1 MLHRSLGHRAPLLW
15 LVLPLIAG
23 LAGQAAVPPGA
34 IGPVLFAAALGCGG
48 AWLCSFRRPRTWAA
62 LLCLGLALAG
72 AAAGVIAQARL
83 PAWTELPPREARLG
97 LRVDRLFAIA
107 YPERTSGLAT
117 VVATAPHLRDLRGQR
132 VYFSLTLPAG
142 TAPPIRSATL
152 AAIGVL
158 ASLPPAPPAD
168 TFEGYLA
175 TAGINF
181 RFSRGRLLATTDPG
195 SAYQQFCAAAAAAF
209 HRWLGLGIAEKRPA
223 LAALLRAMMLGQ
235 THELSDEQHG
245 LFMQSG
251 TMHLF
256 AISGLNIGVVAGALQ
271 ALMLLLRLP
280 AWPRFALGTVLLWLF
295 VDITG
300 GAPSAVR
307 AFVMA
312 VFFQAAFVLRRP
324 RNLLAALAASALLV
338 LLAAPLQVFGAS
350 FLMSYGI
357 VAALLLLGL
366 PLGEAWLKFWTP
378 WRALPVAAWH
388 RVHHAVAA
396 GWRFLASA
404 LAVGLATSLVSI
416 LTGLQYF
423 GLLTPGGLVANLLLI
438 PAAMAVTLAG
448 FASLACGLVG
458 FESGAVL
465 ANHAG
470 ALVLLVIESAVRLGV
485 AVPGA
490 FFAARFAAPWVGP
503 VALAALLLALV
514 LGYAGNWEKRVG
526 GWWPPFAVV
535 AVTLI
540 GGVNYGAVS

>member
-1 MLHRSLGHRAPLLW
+1 MMN
-15 LVLPLIAG
+15 
-23 LAGQAAVPPGA
+23 
-34 IGPVLFAAALGCGG
+34 
-48 AWLCSFRRPRTWAA
+48 
-62 LLCLGLALAG
+62 
-72 AAAGVIAQARL
+72 
-83 PAWTELPPREARLG
+83 
-97 LRVDRLFAIA
+97 
-107 YPERTSGLAT
+107 
-117 VVATAPHLRDLRGQR
+117 
-132 VYFSLTLPAG
+132 TLPTPSGWWVNGSSSCVPYTVMASSNG
-142 TAPPIRSATL
+142 WVMSTSQSASVQRPHAPPL
-152 AAIGVL
+152 L

-357 VAALLLLGL
+357 VAAVLLLGL

-388 RVHHAVAA
+388 RVHHA
-396 GWRFLASA
+396 A
-404 LAVGLATSLVSI
+404 LALAARRRFRRVCPRDLARTHHHARRVGGCPVEH
-416 LTGLQYF
+416 GLQR
-423 GLLTPGGLVANLLLI
+423 V
-438 PAAMAVTLAG
+438 
-448 FASLACGLVG
+448 
-458 FESGAVL
+458 
-465 ANHAG
+465 
-470 ALVLLVIESAVRLGV
+470 LVLLRRRRLV
-485 AVPGA
+485 
-490 FFAARFAAPWVGP
+490 
-503 VALAALLLALV
+503 VAL
-514 LGYAGNWEKRVG
+514 R
-526 GWWPPFAVV
+526 
-535 AVTLI
+535 
-540 GGVNYGAVS
+540 GVRGAS